1 MSDAPKKVRL
11 PKHLTDIG
19 VAVFPRLKDPDFK
32 FKKEHG
38 EFTVKLRLP
47 DAKAMAIVALADVV
61 AEQSFRDKTA
71 EMVGKT
77 DKKGDPIVVKKAD
90 VSYEVEFEDKPAADG
105 TKVRKGTTLI
115 TFKMS
120 GGYTD
125 KKTGEKIKKT
135 CPIFDAE
142 GLDITKKVDVWGGSQ
157 LRISY
162 EIMPYWTEAD
172 KKAGASFRLLAV
184 QVIKL
189 VTKGSGDASMFGF
202 GKEDGYNAAE
212 QAEQEATETKTTETP
227 NAQAKPAREF

>member
-1 MSDAPKKVRL
+1 VSDAPKKVRL

-38 EFTVKLRLP
+38 EFTVKLRLA
-47 DAKAMAIVALADVV
+47 DDKAAVIIAKAEEV
-61 AEQSFRDKTA
+61 AEQSYRDKAA
-71 EMVGKT
+71 EMAGKT
-77 DKKGDPIVVKKAD
+77 DKKGNPIEVNKAD

-105 TKVRKGTTLI
+105 SKVRKGTTLI

-135 CPIFDAE
+135 CPIFDSE

-202 GKEDGYNAAE
+202 GKEDGFKAAE
-212 QAEQEATETKTTETP
+212 QEQDSTETKTTETT